1 MSDSTDGRRTKVA
14 RVIDAY
20 DLTGMGSRLEAAW
33 TGQTGDRTSLRD
45 LATEFNEA
53 VLEAALREAGS
64 APLEFEVAGTYE
76 ALSEATDPDATR
88 ARRRLERE
96 GVDVDALESDF
107 VTHQAIH
114 TYLKRDREASLPEDE
129 RDRGERKIE
138 SIEKLQGRLT
148 AVTESAISSLAA
160 AEELDRDD
168 YDVLVDVRA
177 VCSACGTDR
186 SVTELV
192 REGGC
197 DCSA

>member
-1 MSDSTDGRRTKVA
+1 M
-14 RVIDAY
+14 IDAY
-20 DLTGMGSRLEAAW
+20 DLTGMGDRLEAAW
-33 TGQTGDRTSLRD
+33 TGRTGERTSLRD

-64 APLEFEVAGTYE
+64 TPLEFEVTGTYE
-76 ALSEATDPDATR
+76 TLSEGTDPDATR

-107 VTHQAIH
+107 VTHQAVH
-114 TYLKRDREASLPEDE
+114 TYLRRDREASLPEDE
-129 RDRGERKIE
+129 RSRREQRIE

-148 AVTESAISSLAA
+148 AVTESAIASLAA
-160 AEELDRDD
+160 AEELDRDE
-168 YDVLVDVRA
+168 YNVLVDVRA
-177 VCSACGTDR
+177 VCSACGADR

-197 DCSA
+197 DCSS